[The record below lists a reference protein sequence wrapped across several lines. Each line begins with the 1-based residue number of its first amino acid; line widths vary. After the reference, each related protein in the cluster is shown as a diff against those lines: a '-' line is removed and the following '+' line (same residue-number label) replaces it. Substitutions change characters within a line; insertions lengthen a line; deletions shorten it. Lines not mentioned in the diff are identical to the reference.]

1 VLLGLQGRSVQV
13 RAVVLLSRTAVL
25 LQAVLQVVV
34 VVVVATRVAVVSGPV
49 LVLLL
54 LLLLLLLKVGW
65 TPRLSSEEFDPAAA
79 WTVGTAPPVVD
90 LPLPL
95 PPVAAARVCRPSHLR
110 PAAV

>member
-1 VLLGLQGRSVQV
+1 M

-25 LQAVLQVVV
+25 LQAVLQVVVV

-54 LLLLLLLKVGW
+54 LLLLLFLLLLLKVGW
-65 TPRLSSEEFDPAAA
+65 TPRLSSEEFDPAARA

-95 PPVAAARVCRPSHLR
+95 LPVAAARVCRPSHLR

>member
-1 VLLGLQGRSVQV
+1 M
-13 RAVVLLSRTAVL
+13 LSRTAVL

-34 VVVVATRVAVVSGPV
+34 VVVVATRVAVVSDPV
-49 LVLLL
+49 LVL

-95 PPVAAARVCRPSHLR
+95 LPVAAARVYRPSHLR